1 MIIVAGE
8 FVIAPEDAA
17 TARAAAIEVAR
28 ETRKEPGCVAYR
40 FWADLEEAGRYH
52 VFEIWESLAALQ
64 AHFETPHLKAFR
76 AKLGAIKVISREV
89 RRYEAGPGV
98 AL

>member
-8 FVIAPEDAA
+8 FVLAPEDAA
-17 TARAAAIEVAR
+17 AARDAAIEVAR
-28 ETRKEPGCVAYR
+28 ETRKEAGCLAYR
-40 FWADLEEAGRYH
+40 FYADLEEKGRFH

-76 AKLGAIKVISREV
+76 ARLGGLGLVSREV
-89 RRYEAGPGV
+89 KRYEAGPGET
-98 AL
+98 L